1 MRICCEASLK
11 GLDVEY
17 VDLYYQH
24 HVDISV
30 PMEVQVRS
38 IRNCPAY
45 KHQLKDEQQTTWR
58 TEITVLV
65 FFFFF
70 FVVAMLVPG
79 SHTHTSQ

>member
-1 MRICCEASLK
+1 MRICYEASLK
-11 GLDVEY
+11 GLDVDY

-30 PMEVQVRS
+30 PMEVQVGS

-70 FVVAMLVPG
+70 VVAMLVPG